1 MPDDT
6 TTLLLYPRQVRWS
19 IHQEDKRD
27 IKTVAV
33 VLQYGQGKNIW
44 VYVWFSSASSG
55 VYRHVFTADLS
66 STEKPTLSFQKDGY
80 QDNFLYAGC
89 VVDVLSLSGAL
100 KAIIEGSATV
110 LGFTEVGSQNASS
123 LSLADVD
130 PVIFYNGDF
139 SIGGKDYDYIRNF
152 DLSISNNH
160 NPDGYGVAS
169 LDRQYHQKGKTEI
182 TGTMVVRLDS
192 DSFAERAKVFADTQV
207 ALSFYFKGDDI
218 ATDVPELMLI
228 ELPYCSLQNFDFS
241 ENAGVFDA
249 SMGFKATK
257 PKGTIYNEPITITML
272 NTDSA
277 VY

>member
-1 MPDDT
+1 
-6 TTLLLYPRQVRWS
+6 
-19 IHQEDKRD
+19 
-27 IKTVAV
+27 
-33 VLQYGQGKNIW
+33 
-44 VYVWFSSASSG
+44 
-55 VYRHVFTADLS
+55 
-66 STEKPTLSFQKDGY
+66 
-80 QDNFLYAGC
+80 
-89 VVDVLSLSGAL
+89 
-100 KAIIEGSATV
+100 
-110 LGFTEVGSQNASS
+110 
-123 LSLADVD
+123 
-130 PVIFYNGDF
+130 
-139 SIGGKDYDYIRNF
+139 
-152 DLSISNNH
+152 
-160 NPDGYGVAS
+160 
-169 LDRQYHQKGKTEI
+169 
-182 TGTMVVRLDS
+182 MVVRLDS